1 MDETQVAGAIQ
12 GIGHIA
18 RTLPESTAQ
27 CLNALM
33 ACIKS
38 PHGRPPIFHRICYG
52 NILNTPVDCVVA
64 NAVVELK
71 SLVQTQMQGATHAG
85 PSSTPLTIVERL
97 AYRID
102 EIRHA
107 QARACIVWLVG
118 QYAADDSPSAVVE
131 GVVPWAPDVLRKI
144 AKSFRDEARVKHAPP
159 ISRARSHF
167 RILFFLGLSNGPF
180 IPLSL
185 ISFFVLGSDRIRQT
199 PGRHASRETSRLIAG
214 ARHTH
219 PIGQIRIRTRA
230 LRPEL

>member
-38 PHGRPPIFHRICYG
+38 PHGRPPNFIHICYD
-52 NILNTPVDCVVA
+52 NILNTSIDCVVA

-118 QYAADDSPSAVVE
+118 QYAADDSPNAVVE

-144 AKSFRDEARVKHAPP
+144 AKSFRDEARGEFC
-159 ISRARSHF
+159 SSDQSSS
-167 RILFFLGLSNGPF
+167 LTLSNFFSSLPF
-180 IPLSL
+180 SGVGLFLFKKNIIFGFRPCQSNSKLS
-185 ISFFVLGSDRIRQT
+185 R
-199 PGRHASRETSRLIAG
+199 
-214 ARHTH
+214 
-219 PIGQIRIRTRA
+219 
-230 LRPEL
+230 